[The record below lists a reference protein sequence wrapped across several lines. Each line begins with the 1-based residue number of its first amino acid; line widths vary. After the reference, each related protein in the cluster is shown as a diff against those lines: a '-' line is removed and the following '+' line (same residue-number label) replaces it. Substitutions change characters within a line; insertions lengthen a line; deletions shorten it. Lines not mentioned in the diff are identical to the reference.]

1 MEFRTKIQIP
11 ISPFFINHSDRILM
25 LGSCFTENI
34 GHRLSYFGFN
44 VHCNPF
50 GILYNPISIFNVI
63 KRIAHEE
70 YFTENDLYRHQDLF
84 VSFEHHG
91 KFSNTQV
98 NVVLDA
104 INNEIKLARQQL
116 KGAKWLILTLGSSS
130 VYRHIKQ
137 DKIVANCHKIP
148 NIEFEKN
155 VLTIDAIKSAFNS
168 IQHLVKDINI
178 VFTVSPVRHWRDG
191 AIENL
196 RSKSILI
203 ECIHQLISEN
213 RNCFYFPSYEIMM
226 DELRDY
232 RFYAEDMLH
241 PNEVAIKYI
250 WKQFSSVFFEH
261 QTHEINKEIEK
272 GRLLFQHRV
281 KHENSIENERLK
293 EQKNSFIQTFQH
305 KYPAITIKF

>member
-148 NIEFEKN
+148 N
-155 VLTIDAIKSAFNS
+155 
-168 IQHLVKDINI
+168 
-178 VFTVSPVRHWRDG
+178 
-191 AIENL
+191 
-196 RSKSILI
+196 
-203 ECIHQLISEN
+203 
-213 RNCFYFPSYEIMM
+213 
-226 DELRDY
+226 
-232 RFYAEDMLH
+232 
-241 PNEVAIKYI
+241 
-250 WKQFSSVFFEH
+250 
-261 QTHEINKEIEK
+261 
-272 GRLLFQHRV
+272 
-281 KHENSIENERLK
+281 
-293 EQKNSFIQTFQH
+293 
-305 KYPAITIKF
+305 

>member
-241 PNEVAIKYI
+241 PNEIAIKYI
-250 WKQFSSVFFEH
+250 WKQFSS
-261 QTHEINKEIEK
+261 
-272 GRLLFQHRV
+272 
-281 KHENSIENERLK
+281 
-293 EQKNSFIQTFQH
+293 
-305 KYPAITIKF
+305 AI